1 MEEIKVF
8 EDLFDKKIISIL
20 KILFKDHTKQYY
32 LQELS
37 KESNVPM
44 ATTSRILNKLNKLEI
59 IEITKISR
67 FKLYRPF
74 VNKKVE
80 LLSGIFKED
89 IKILDKFIEK
99 IKGLPNLHSV
109 VLHGKKQT
117 NRANILLIGDNM
129 DPGIIKTICSE
140 IKEQYN
146 FIITP
151 LSLNYEQYAQMSQM
165 GLYSGEKKVL
175 FGEHLPNEN

>member
-20 KILFKDHTKQYY
+20 KILFKDPAKQFY

-37 KESNVPM
+37 KEATVPM
-44 ATTSRILNKLNKLEI
+44 ATCSRILTKLNRLEI
-59 IEITKISR
+59 VEITKVSR

-74 VNKKVE
+74 ANKRVE
-80 LLSGIFKED
+80 LLSSIFKED
-89 IKILDKFIEK
+89 IRILDKFTEK
-99 IKGLPNLHSV
+99 IKDLPGLRNI
-109 VLHGKKQT
+109 VLHGKKQA
-117 NRANILLIGDNM
+117 NRANILLIGDNL

-175 FGEHLPNEN
+175 FGENLPIEH